1 MYFVVIGAEIKP
13 FAASYVPPLAVDG
26 AGVDLNVG
34 VVRPAIGRFGASYVP
49 PSAAYG
55 AGVDLSVG
63 VDRGVQEVAL
73 SRDCQKSI
81 TRSRRAGC
89 SGCNSPPRLHS
100 EWGSS
105 LRRA

>member
-1 MYFVVIGAEIKP
+1 M
-13 FAASYVPPLAVDG
+13 AVDG

-81 TRSRRAGC
+81 SCQYCLSQVVRQAAATEFRSFF
-89 SGCNSPPRLHS
+89 
-100 EWGSS
+100 
-105 LRRA
+105 